1 LVSGEFV
8 SNFYLWI
15 KTISFLLI
23 KIKKRIKR
31 EKERRNEKLLKK
43 ETNILYTRVNLS
55 FYLILNFELIND
67 VN

>member
-23 KIKKRIKR
+23 KTKKRIKR
-31 EKERRNEKLLKK
+31 EKERRNGKILKK
-43 ETNILYTRVNLS
+43 ETNILYTRVNSS
-55 FYLILNFELIND
+55 FYLILNFKFIND

>member
-15 KTISFLLI
+15 KIISFLLI
-23 KIKKRIKR
+23 KTKKRIKR
-31 EKERRNEKLLKK
+31 EKERRNGKILKK
-43 ETNILYTRVNLS
+43 ETNILYTRVNSS